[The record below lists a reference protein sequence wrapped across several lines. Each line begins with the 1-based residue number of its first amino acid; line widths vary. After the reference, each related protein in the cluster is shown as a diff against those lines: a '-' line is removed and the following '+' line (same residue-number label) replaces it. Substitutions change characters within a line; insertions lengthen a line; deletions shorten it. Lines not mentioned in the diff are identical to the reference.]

1 MMLSKMNRATVFVVQ
16 SLTDATSS
24 HLVRYSMEV
33 IMYLSPVQHAD
44 ELMGPTKSI
53 SHFLKGSSVITGNN
67 GSSSLQQGL
76 LMH

>member
-16 SLTDATSS
+16 SLNDVNSS
-24 HLVRYSMEV
+24 HIMRYSMEV

-44 ELMGPTKSI
+44 ELMDPTNSI
-53 SHFLKGSSVITGNN
+53 SHLSKGSSVITGNN